1 MTQIAPRDLLLLL
14 GITVIWGLNLVVS
27 KFGVAEVPPIL
38 FTTMRFALLAAV
50 LIPFL
55 RVFRGQMGPLII
67 AGLMSG
73 AVCFGL
79 MFAGLATA
87 QNVSSVA
94 IAGQLGVPFTTLL
107 SVALLGE
114 VVHWRRW
121 TGITMSFLGIMVMG
135 FDPQVLQY
143 WQSLALVIS
152 SAFVGALGLIAVKKL
167 RGIGPL
173 NMQAWFAAVSVVPL
187 AAVSF
192 ALERPTLEQLSQV
205 SFVGWGAVVYSALAG
220 SLVGHTGFYYLLQ
233 RYPVTSVAPM
243 TVLSPVLSVVF
254 GVWLLGDVLTTRI
267 AVGGL
272 LTLTGVVIITWRE
285 RQLTDTGS

>member
-1 MTQIAPRDLLLLL
+1 MRDIAPRDLLLLL
-14 GITVIWGLNLVVS
+14 GITVIWGLNLVIS
-27 KFGVAEVPPIL
+27 KFGVEEIPPVL

-50 LIPFL
+50 LTPFL
-55 RVFRGQMGPLII
+55 RVFRGQMGALIV
-67 AGLMSG
+67 AALMSG

-79 MFAGLATA
+79 MFAGLAIA

-121 TGITMSFLGIMVMG
+121 TGITLSFLGIMVMG

-143 WQSLALVIS
+143 WQSLALVIA

-173 NMQAWFAAVSVVPL
+173 QMQAWLAWVSVPPL
-187 AAVSF
+187 IAVTL
-192 ALERPTLEQLSQV
+192 ALEQPNLSQLADV
-205 SFVGWGAVVYSALAG
+205 SMVGWGAVAYSALAG
-220 SLVGHTGFYYLLQ
+220 SLIGHTGFYYLLQ
-233 RYPVTSVAPM
+233 RYPVTSVAPL
-243 TVLSPVLSVVF
+243 TVLSPVLSVAF
-254 GVWLLGDVLTTRI
+254 GVWLLGDVLTMRI
-267 AVGGL
+267 GIGGL
-272 LTLTGVVIITWRE
+272 LTLSGVVIITMRE
-285 RQLTDTGS
+285 RRITDTGS